1 MRRKFFE
8 KRERGRD
15 GDRTL
20 RLALF
25 AFRSFV
31 RFVSRV
37 FTLDSV
43 VLVVRGSWFDGDA
56 RAGARGVGGVR
67 RSPHRRSR
75 ERGRGVVRR
84 AEERKR

>member
-8 KRERGRD
+8 KRARGRD

-25 AFRSFV
+25 ALSLVRSF
-31 RFVSRV
+31 RLAR

-43 VLVVRGSWFDGDA
+43 VLVVRGS
-56 RAGARGVGGVR
+56 
-67 RSPHRRSR
+67 
-75 ERGRGVVRR
+75 
-84 AEERKR
+84 